1 MCMFV
6 FSPLMSDLT
15 NSMLG
20 TAIHAIRGSIGSLQT
35 REVHTKEGN
44 IRRLSFKVKSIIGR
58 GTFGLVSVIETKD
71 GTQALKTVYQDNK
84 YCNRELDILL
94 DIDHPNIIRLSSYF
108 YACRTSVGHYL
119 NLCFEYMP
127 TSMEDYVKDKT
138 VCVADIKKLY
148 SQAICAL
155 QYIHALGICHRDIKP
170 SNLLVDGKMNLK
182 ICDFGSAKYMLDGTE
197 NTPYICSRYYRAPEN
212 LFNDPKYTLKI
223 DVWATAL
230 VFCEFRVHK
239 PVFFAETS
247 KEMLERIFE
256 KIQVPKKILDKYN
269 FKPSREYKPF
279 DMREYLFSLFHDPNL
294 VEALERSLKIDP
306 DERISAREIIDLR
319 LLC

>member
-1 MCMFV
+1 
-6 FSPLMSDLT
+6 MSDLT

-20 TAIHAIRGSIGSLQT
+20 TAIQAIRASIGSLQT

-44 IRRLSFKVKSIIGR
+44 IGRLSFKVRSIIGR
-58 GTFGLVSVIETKD
+58 GTFGLVSVIETKH
-71 GTQALKTVYQDNK
+71 GFQALKTVYQDNK

-94 DIDHPNIIRLSSYF
+94 DIDHPNVVRLNSYF
-108 YACRTSVGHYL
+108 YASRTSVGHYL

-127 TSMEDYVKDKT
+127 TSMEDYVKDKAIA
-138 VCVADIKKLY
+138 VENIKKLY
-148 SQAICAL
+148 VQTIGAL

-170 SNLLVDGKMNLK
+170 SNLLVDNEMNLK
-182 ICDFGSAKYMLDGTE
+182 ICDFGSAKYMVDGAE
-197 NTPYICSRYYRAPEN
+197 NTPYICSRYYRSPEN
-212 LFNDPKYTLKI
+212 LFDDPKYTLKI

-239 PVFFAETS
+239 PVFFAES
-247 KEMLERIFE
+247 SREMLERIFE
-256 KIQVPKKILDKYN
+256 KIYVPKKILDKYN
-269 FKPSREYKPF
+269 FKPSRVYEPF
-279 DMREYLFSLFHDPNL
+279 DLRGYLLSLFQDLNL

-306 DERISAREIIDLR
+306 DERISAREIIDLK